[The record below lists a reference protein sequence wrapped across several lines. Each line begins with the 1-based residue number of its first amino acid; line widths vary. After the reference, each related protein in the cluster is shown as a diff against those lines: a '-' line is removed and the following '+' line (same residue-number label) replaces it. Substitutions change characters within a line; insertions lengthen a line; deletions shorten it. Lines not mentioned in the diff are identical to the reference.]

1 MTFRTCT
8 NIRREKG
15 HDAVGILRNQKKR
28 PHSPDPESSSKI
40 KKTKYDVHTHKMM
53 EAEEIADDLE
63 TRHGNC
69 YTQEQYNLWA
79 HDSNEKAPLS

>member
-28 PHSPDPESSSKI
+28 PHSPYPESSSKS
-40 KKTKYDVHTHKMM
+40 KNTKYDVHTHKMM

-63 TRHGNC
+63 ICHGNC
-69 YTQEQYNLWA
+69 YTREQYIVGT